1 MMIRNGMLRMMLMVL
16 VGSQLLL
23 SCKKEAGE
31 GGSSSMF
38 GKVLVKQYNAS
49 FTILQEEYYAQDE
62 DVYIIYGDDITFGDR
77 TRTCYDGTYE
87 FKYLRPGTYTIYA
100 YSKDSTF
107 QTNSMIPVIREMTIS
122 KNHEV
127 VEVPEIII
135 LK

>member
-1 MMIRNGMLRMMLMVL
+1 
-16 VGSQLLL
+16 
-23 SCKKEAGE
+23 
-31 GGSSSMF
+31 MF
-38 GKVLVKQYNAS
+38 GKVLVRQYNAS

>member
-38 GKVLVKQYNAS
+38 GKVLVRQYNAS

>member
-1 MMIRNGMLRMMLMVL
+1 MIRNGMLRMMLMVL

-38 GKVLVKQYNAS
+38 GKVLVRQYNAS